1 LVFVSFTARKPATKQ
16 DKRHLNPFLDLV
28 NLFLD
33 MVNLLVLLILTLG
46 KKFIIPIA
54 FLVSL
59 SYILMLLSGLIV
71 NCDFKLPY

>member
-1 LVFVSFTARKPATKQ
+1 
-16 DKRHLNPFLDLV
+16 V